1 MMKNIILLSFYNGAE
16 YIEKQIISIIKSAR
30 SFDVT
35 IVTYDD
41 FSEDDSLKILK
52 NFQDKIDIVFLG
64 NKKLNHVSRN
74 FIYLLEFSLNKFGR
88 NNIYYFCDQDDI
100 WDEKKVAITNKLLL
114 ESNSPLLL
122 SGVKHFGNKN
132 TVLIPNINRFFILDL
147 FFNVAPG
154 MSYAFVPSR
163 LNKDISLIKLFKW
176 HDHGLFLISRI
187 FGPAPL
193 VSTKVLQYY
202 RRHGNSYMSIN
213 KFNFSNRF
221 SYFWS
226 NLNALI
232 KIFFR

>member
-41 FSEDDSLKILK
+41 FSEDESLKILK
-52 NFQDKIDIVFLG
+52 SFQDKIDIVFLG

-147 FFNVAPG
+147 FFNVAG

-163 LNKDISLIKLFKW
+163 LNKDISLIKLSNGS
-176 HDHGLFLISRI
+176 HGLFLLSEYLAQPHLFQQSSPI
-187 FGPAPL
+187 L
-193 VSTKVLQYY
+193 
-202 RRHGNSYMSIN
+202 
-213 KFNFSNRF
+213 
-221 SYFWS
+221 
-226 NLNALI
+226 
-232 KIFFR
+232 